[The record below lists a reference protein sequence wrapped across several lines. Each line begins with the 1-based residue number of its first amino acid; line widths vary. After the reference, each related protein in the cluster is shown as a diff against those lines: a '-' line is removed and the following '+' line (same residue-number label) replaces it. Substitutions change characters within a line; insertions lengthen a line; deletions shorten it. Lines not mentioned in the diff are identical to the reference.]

1 MASFQSARES
11 KAVLLACIGLLC
23 SACGS
28 GVVVH
33 PGTDDAGSEDL
44 PDAGPPPAL
53 LNQRPAGLGDIK
65 DTVYD
70 GTTDDLLTAGLGKAG
85 LAGPA
90 PTFADPANPTAA
102 ELRRLTLYN
111 NYRALVDISANGGFG
126 TLYGPNLDAHGQ
138 PAATDKISGR
148 EYLAFSDDGSGLQN
162 VVLMVQVPD
171 TFDPETP
178 CIVTGTSS
186 GSRGVY
192 GAIATSG
199 EWGLKRG
206 CAVAYT
212 DKGTGIGLHD
222 LETNT
227 VHLLDGT
234 RAPAPTASSA
244 SHYTAELS
252 ASELADF
259 NAATPHRMAYKH
271 THSRQHP
278 EKDWGRN
285 TLDAIEFAFFVLNEQ
300 FAATDT
306 TSGLKLREIRPE
318 NTVVIAS
325 SVSNG
330 GGGALA
336 AAELDDKGLIDA
348 VVASEPQAQVP
359 PGSDLEFREGGALV
373 EGHSKSLLDY
383 ATFANIYQLCA
394 SLAPAASPT
403 PLAAGAAALAG
414 DRCRALKH
422 KGLLTSASLEGQ
434 AEEAL
439 EKLIDYG
446 WSAEGNVLQ
455 AVHTG
460 AINATAIGYVTSYG
474 RFSVKDNL
482 CGFSY
487 AATNASG
494 EPVAAGPALAAISAT
509 ASGLPTAGGINIIY
523 NDSVGGPKAISAATS
538 PSTGLKDRALDGDLC
553 LRSLVTGVDPVTG
566 AALSGDALA
575 KSNRVRAGIAE
586 VRRTGNLAGRPAI
599 IVQGRSDT
607 FTPINHTGRAY
618 YATNQVAEGSASKL
632 RLYEVLN
639 AHHLDAF
646 NGVAGY
652 DTRLVPLHRYL
663 VQALDL
669 MYAHLTDNA
678 PLPPSQLVRTVPR
691 GGTAGAAP
699 AIAPSNVPPIASN
712 PPGAD
717 TITFSG
723 RVLQIPL

>member
-1 MASFQSARES
+1 MTSFQNARES
-11 KAVLLACIGLLC
+11 RAILLACVGLLF

-28 GVVVH
+28 SVVVH
-33 PGTDDAGSEDL
+33 PGTDDGGSGDL
-44 PDAGPPPAL
+44 PDAGPPPPL
-53 LNQRPAGLGDIK
+53 LNLKPAGLGDVHV
-65 DTVYD
+65 TVYD

-148 EYLAFSDDGSGLQN
+148 EYLSFSDDGSGLQN

-227 VHLLDGT
+227 VNLLDGT

-244 SHYTAELS
+244 SHFTAELS

-285 TLDAIEFAFFVLNEQ
+285 TLGAIEFAFYVLNEQ
-300 FAATDT
+300 FAATDS
-306 TSGLKLREIRPE
+306 TSGLKLLEIMPE

-336 AAELDDKGLIDA
+336 AAELDEKGLIDA
-348 VVASEPQAQVP
+348 VVASEPQAQVS
-359 PGSDLEFREGGALV
+359 PGSDLEIREGGVVV
-373 EGHSKSLLDY
+373 EGHSKSLPDY
-383 ATFANIYQLCA
+383 VTFANLYQLCA
-394 SLAPAASPT
+394 SLAPAASPA
-403 PLAAGAAALAG
+403 PVPAGPAALATE
-414 DRCRALKH
+414 RCRALKD
-422 KGLLTSASLEGQ
+422 KGLLASASLEDQ

-439 EKLIDYG
+439 AKLIAYG

-460 AINATAIGYVTSYG
+460 AVNATAIGYVTSYG

-487 AATNASG
+487 AATNGSG
-494 EPVAAGPALAAISAT
+494 DPVAAGGPALAAISAT
-509 ASGLPTAGGINIIY
+509 ASGLPTAGNINIVY
-523 NDSVGGPKAISAATS
+523 NDSVGGPKAINAATS

-586 VRRTGNLAGRPAI
+586 VRRTGNLAGRPTI

-618 YATNQVAEGSASKL
+618 YATNQVAEGSASRL

-646 NGVAGY
+646 NGLPGY
-652 DTRLVPLHRYL
+652 DTRLIPLQRYF

-691 GGTAGAAP
+691 GGTAGSAP
-699 AIAPSNVPPIASN
+699 AI
-712 PPGAD
+712 
-717 TITFSG
+717 TT
-723 RVLQIPL
+723 